1 MTNEIEKQV
10 DDVVNTLKQHVDRV
24 LELQELI
31 ELSVGAYDSTSSELT
46 EDFDSEYRRQTIT
59 QSSDGDMGFGQ
70 MVGLLGRTY
79 LDGRS
84 TIDEARRPMTLR
96 VLNLAKNLVD
106 GFTEECGYL
115 IDGLVDLY
123 YKSYDEINLF
133 SERARRSMLHHST
146 QVATTIR
153 QMARDQFGEFM
164 PLDTL
169 DGYIGPFV
177 SEMED
182 YVSN

>member
-1 MTNEIEKQV
+1 MI
-10 DDVVNTLKQHVDRV
+10 
-24 LELQELI
+24 
-31 ELSVGAYDSTSSELT
+31 GG
-46 EDFDSEYRRQTIT
+46 FDSEYRRQTIK
-59 QSSDGDMGFGQ
+59 QGSDEDMGFGQ

-106 GFTEECGYL
+106 GFTEECDYL
-115 IDGLVDLY
+115 IDELVELY
-123 YKSYDEINLF
+123 YSSYDEINLF

-153 QMARDQFGEFM
+153 
-164 PLDTL
+164 
-169 DGYIGPFV
+169 
-177 SEMED
+177 
-182 YVSN
+182 